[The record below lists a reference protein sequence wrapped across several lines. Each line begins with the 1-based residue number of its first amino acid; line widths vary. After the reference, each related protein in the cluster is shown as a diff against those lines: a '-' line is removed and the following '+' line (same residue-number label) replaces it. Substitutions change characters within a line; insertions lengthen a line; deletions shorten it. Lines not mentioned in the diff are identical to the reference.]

1 MSDTDSDGRGMLR
14 LDPHARYLPSRT
26 YFPRGL
32 SYIAGKVHE
41 LGLKFG
47 LHIMRGIARCA
58 VRDNLPIEGA
68 GLRARDIAV
77 TTSTCSWSDQCYGV
91 DVSQPAGRAY
101 YDCVFDLLASW
112 GVDFIKAD
120 DLVPYPDEI
129 EAILASIYRA
139 EKKHGRTI
147 RLSLSPGNVVLWD
160 HMPTYHPAA
169 ALRITPDLW
178 DRRADLERSFDAL
191 ASFTTATHGAPRSVW
206 PDLDMIPFGHLQL
219 GLPADAIPP
228 GRPEPFEGT
237 ERWRQFTPDQK
248 RSYLTLRALACSP
261 LLLGGALVD
270 LPDDD
275 IVLLTQ
281 PDLLACH
288 DHPRVATPILRTG
301 QLEVWRKSSGHT
313 TRLGVF
319 NRHEV
324 ARTVCLPATNLEVPL
339 GSPMSQVWTDRPAR
353 WQGDDLPLNLG
364 PDGVGFLKIV
374 RKKTVDR

>member
-1 MSDTDSDGRGMLR
+1 MRGNPPIRGWNSWQSYGGGLNEDNALANARVQADRLLAFGYDHFCIDGGWMSDTDSVGRGMLR

-77 TTSTCSWSDQCYGV
+77 TTSTCSWSDQCYGF

-101 YDCVFDLLASW
+101 YDGVFDLLASW

-120 DLVPYPDEI
+120 DLVPDPDEI

-228 GRPEPFEGT
+228 GQPEPFEGT
-237 ERWRQFTPDQK
+237 ER
-248 RSYLTLRALACSP
+248 
-261 LLLGGALVD
+261 
-270 LPDDD
+270 
-275 IVLLTQ
+275 
-281 PDLLACH
+281 
-288 DHPRVATPILRTG
+288 
-301 QLEVWRKSSGHT
+301 
-313 TRLGVF
+313 
-319 NRHEV
+319 
-324 ARTVCLPATNLEVPL
+324 
-339 GSPMSQVWTDRPAR
+339 
-353 WQGDDLPLNLG
+353 
-364 PDGVGFLKIV
+364 
-374 RKKTVDR
+374 